1 MSETEFT
8 MMRPEEA
15 LAQAQ
20 HKWQAVLDAIAEQVK
35 TYDGSYMC
43 VDLRGD
49 LQLPND
55 LGRQAIAAQC
65 AKFGWVVEFHDDQRD
80 CASVT
85 IRPQQ
90 RPANV
95 ILSTPGKKFQIET

>member
-1 MSETEFT
+1 MSEREFT

-20 HKWQAVLDAIAEQVK
+20 HKWQAVLDAIAEAVK
-35 TYDGSYMC
+35 AYDGSFLS

-55 LGRQAIAAQC
+55 LGRQAITATCAQ
-65 AKFGWVVEFHDDQRD
+65 FGWVVEFHDSQRD
-80 CASVT
+80 GASVT

-95 ILSTPGKKFQIET
+95 ILSAPGTKFPIET